1 VVTDQPLSLRQ
12 RKQRR
17 TREAIIDAALTLFA
31 ERGFDGVTVSDIA
44 AHAEVGRTTFFRYF
58 ADKQELLFADD
69 DELMHVLTH
78 ALDDAAREQ
87 APIGD
92 NIEVAIGVA
101 RQGLLAMTDLL
112 ARRGPW
118 LTQREVLVRAN
129 PALAARAL
137 VKERQYFSTAVALL
151 LEHEASSETATLA
164 VGIAAGCYQSAQATA
179 ARNEAELSGAVDA
192 AFHRIADLD
201 RRALRRHLAPTKR
214 RSKTAAPSR

>member
-1 VVTDQPLSLRQ
+1 MTDQPLSLRE

-17 TREAIIDAALTLFA
+17 TREAIIDAALTLFS

-44 AHAEVGRTTFFRYF
+44 ARAEVGRTTFFRYF
-58 ADKQELLFADD
+58 TDKQELLFADD
-69 DELMHVLTH
+69 DELMQALKL

-92 NIEVAIGVA
+92 NLEVAIGVA

-118 LTQREVLVRAN
+118 LTQRELLVRAN

-151 LEHEASSETATLA
+151 LEYEATTEAAALA
-164 VGIAAGCYQSAQATA
+164 VGIAAGCYQSAQATT
-179 ARNEAELSGAVDA
+179 ARNEAQLSKAVDA
-192 AFHRIADLD
+192 AFHRIANLD
-201 RRALRRHLAPTKR
+201 RRTLRRHLAPVR
-214 RSKTAAPSR
+214 RRLKAAAPTH